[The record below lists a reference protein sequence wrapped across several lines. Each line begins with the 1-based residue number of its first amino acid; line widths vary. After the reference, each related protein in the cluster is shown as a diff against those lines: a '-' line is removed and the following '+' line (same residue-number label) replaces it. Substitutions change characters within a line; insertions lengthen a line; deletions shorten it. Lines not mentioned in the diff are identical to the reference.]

1 MTWDLVE
8 RCNHGVPT
16 SSPSG
21 ELLAQERVL
30 EEIRRSWAKSLVRS
44 EAIADEVHERG
55 TFAAQ
60 LEEVLQVSNGLQHLQ
75 AAAARRANGA
85 TLRRE
90 EVAIV

>member
-55 TFAAQ
+55 TCQMGNLVLSRSTYRKPLQILTFA
-60 LEEVLQVSNGLQHLQ
+60 S
-75 AAAARRANGA
+75 
-85 TLRRE
+85 
-90 EVAIV
+90 